1 MKWTRLWLLLAYII
15 LIAGAVVMLLP
26 LFWMVSAAFKPLDE
40 IIRTPPTWI
49 PIHPTLAN
57 FQGAFQQFP
66 FARYMWN
73 SIWTTFI
80 IVTTVLVTSAT
91 GGYALSKFQFPGRDV
106 IFIVLLSS
114 LMIPFQSRMIPL
126 YQMMVKLH
134 LVNTYTGVVFPF
146 LFDAMGIFLM
156 RQFMLGLPDELS
168 EAARIDGANEGVVFM
183 RVVLPQVKP
192 ALSALAIFTF
202 SWVWE
207 EFLWPIIITNSDA
220 TRTVPVGLQYF
231 AEQYGTR
238 IDLQMAGALLAVLPV
253 LVVFLILQRQFV
265 EGITMTGLKG

>member
-1 MKWTRLWLLLAYII
+1 MKSTRLWLLLAYVV
-15 LIAGAVVMLLP
+15 LTAGAVVMLLP
-26 LFWMVSAAFKPLDE
+26 LVWMVSAAFKPLNE

-49 PIHPTLAN
+49 PMHPTLAN
-57 FQGAFQQFP
+57 FAEAFQQFS
-66 FARYMWN
+66 FGRYIWN
-73 SIWTTFI
+73 SLWTTFI
-80 IVTTVLVTSAT
+80 IVVSVLLTSAT

-106 IFIVLLSS
+106 IFVVLLSS
-114 LMIPFQSRMIPL
+114 LMIPFQTRMIPL
-126 YQMMVKLH
+126 YQMMVKMH

-168 EAARIDGANEGVVFM
+168 EAARIDGASEVVVFA

-220 TRTVPVGLQYF
+220 TRTLPVGLQYF

-238 IDLQMAGALLAVLPV
+238 IDLQMAGAFLAVLPV
-253 LVVFLILQRQFV
+253 LIVFFILQRQFV
-265 EGITMTGLKG
+265 EGITLTGLKG